1 MRRLPVLLSAAL
13 VLLAC
18 DGDVVPDAG
27 RDAGRSTPTDAGD
40 GDGDGDGEADGG
52 ASSPDAGKAPGVDAG
67 QTPVPDGGASPGPDG
82 GAGAACP
89 GIANAAGAVLG
100 SHCMGTNHQDITG
113 IERVVFVGDSV
124 TVGSPPTPSA
134 DFYRSVLAD
143 ALAARFGLEPPS
155 ALWKA
160 ANPLDGM
167 AAQRESGDF
176 ASCAKWGARTD
187 DLMQDNDQIVDC
199 IPPEQR
205 DKRTLVVMTMGGND
219 IFQISEDRAGG
230 ATPEQTLAALDEQ
243 VALLDEA
250 LAWLL
255 ASDQVPGGVFVVFA
269 NNYEFTARTG
279 DTTQCPGAE
288 SAGYDQAWAAAS
300 SLVSSAAYANA
311 RYLELAVARG
321 IDMIFLEEEFCAHG
335 YGAGLPES
343 PCYAPDN
350 EVWFDLTCIH
360 PNAAGHQHIAEMM
373 LAVVEE

>member
-27 RDAGRSTPTDAGD
+27 RDAGRSTPTDAGDGD

-143 ALAARFGLEPPS
+143 
-155 ALWKA
+155 
-160 ANPLDGM
+160 
-167 AAQRESGDF
+167 
-176 ASCAKWGARTD
+176 

-243 VALLDEA
+243 VALLDET